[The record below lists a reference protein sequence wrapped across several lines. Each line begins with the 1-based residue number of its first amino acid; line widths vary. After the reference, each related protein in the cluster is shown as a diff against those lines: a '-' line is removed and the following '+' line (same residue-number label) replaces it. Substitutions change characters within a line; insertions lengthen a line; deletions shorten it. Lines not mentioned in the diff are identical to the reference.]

1 MISKP
6 ELFYFM
12 RTNKLLC
19 FFLLQIAFMA
29 LPLKSIGQVKLSFVP
44 TIGGA
49 EISLDKEYL
58 LKELGK
64 VTFTKLKFYFGLAGD
79 TSSKSYFLIDLKKKS
94 SCLVEFP
101 LQKNSLNNEFAFCCG
116 VYSFTNTSGVYM
128 GALDPLNGMYWTWQ
142 SGYINWKLEGTA
154 AAAPT
159 RNHEFH
165 FHIGGYSAPFAT
177 LTPVILKVDNQQ
189 NVNVFVDLHRFL
201 NGIDLKTENNI
212 MIPGHNAVR
221 LAKKAGTI
229 FYTNP

>member
-1 MISKP
+1 MVRVIFCLGFVSFWVSTIAQPKNNLLLQFVPVYAREVVRLDSGIFICPDSSGIQIETFRFYISRVSVYKN
-6 ELFYFM
+6 E
-12 RTNKLLC
+12 KLLWTEPMS
-19 FFLLQIAFMA
+19 FHLLDAAIPAS
-29 LPLKSIGQVKLSFVP
+29 LKLSLVMPAGTSFDQ
-44 TIGGA
+44 
-49 EISLDKEYL
+49 ISFN
-58 LKELGK
+58 LG
-64 VTFTKLKFYFGLAGD
+64 VD
-79 TSSKSYFLIDLKKKS
+79 
-94 SCLVEFP
+94 
-101 LQKNSLNNEFAFCCG
+101 
-116 VYSFTNTSGVYM
+116 SFTNVS
-128 GALDPLNGMYWTWQ
+128 GALGGDLDPSRGMYWTWQ